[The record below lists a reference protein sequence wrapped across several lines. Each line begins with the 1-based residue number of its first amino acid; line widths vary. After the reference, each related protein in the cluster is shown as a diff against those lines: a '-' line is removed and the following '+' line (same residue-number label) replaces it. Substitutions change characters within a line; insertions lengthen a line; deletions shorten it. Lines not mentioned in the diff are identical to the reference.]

1 MVFVSCAKKICDL
14 REKLQTVLLVSQRIS
29 TVMRAD
35 RILCLDNGR
44 VQGYG
49 THEELMDSCR
59 TYREI
64 YDSQIGGES
73 DG

>member
-1 MVFVSCAKKICDL
+1 MLKGL
-14 REKLQTVLLVSQRIS
+14 RDMGGSMTMLLVSQRIS

-35 RILCLDNGR
+35 RILCMDGGR

-49 THEELMDSCR
+49 THGELMASCD

-64 YDSQIGGES
+64 YQSQIGGV
-73 DG
+73 GHG